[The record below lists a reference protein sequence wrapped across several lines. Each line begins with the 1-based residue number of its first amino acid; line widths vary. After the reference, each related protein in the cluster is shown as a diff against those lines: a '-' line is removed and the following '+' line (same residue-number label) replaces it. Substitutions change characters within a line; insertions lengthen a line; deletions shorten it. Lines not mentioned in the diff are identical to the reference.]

1 MNTKKE
7 IVVGK
12 KTFDVFV
19 LIEIVAVLAIMSAT
33 KWIADSFQIIGAGS
47 IAMWAGI
54 LVSIFFMK
62 RRGLNLFSLGLKLPK
77 GRREWIFNLSLALV
91 GIIMVILFMVFILDP
106 IITKLGI
113 ETPPDSHD
121 RFAFFLGKPI
131 LFISYIILVVWF
143 GAALGEE
150 LLFRGFILNRLSDLF
165 GTNKLGW
172 SLALFLHAI
181 LFGTLHA
188 YQGIPGII
196 GTAIVALIFGAIYL
210 LAKRSFFPLILAH
223 GIINTISLSAYY
235 LSDGAIT

>member
-1 MNTKKE
+1 MEIKLNKNLLVVIE
-7 IVVGK
+7 IVVVYA
-12 KTFDVFV
+12 FW
-19 LIEIVAVLAIMSAT
+19 SAT

-54 LVSIFFMK
+54 IIAIFFMK
-62 RRGLNLFSLGLKLPK
+62 RRGLNLFSLGLRLPK
-77 GRREWIFNLSLALV
+77 GRREWIFNLALAFV
-91 GIIMVILFMVFILDP
+91 GVIVVILFMVFILDP
-106 IITKLGI
+106 IITKLGL
-113 ETPPDSHD
+113 ETPPESHD

-131 LFISYIILVVWF
+131 LFFSYIVLVVWF

-172 SLALFLHAI
+172 SLALLLHAI

-196 GTAIVALIFGAIYL
+196 GTAVVALIFGVIYL
-210 LAKRSFFPLILAH
+210 LAKRSFFPVILAH
-223 GIINTISLSAYY
+223 GIINTISLTAYY